1 MLMAVKNQF
10 KVTMLSIKYALI
22 REMLNKVTF
31 ISNIV
36 FMMLNNACFIIQWVI
51 MFSLKDNIGN
61 YAFKDVILLWGI
73 ASFTFG
79 ISHFFF
85 KKAFSLSDIINSG
98 KLDAHIV
105 QPKNILLSVIT
116 SDVEVSSIGD
126 IIYGYIMLFI
136 YGISIKN
143 ILLFTFL
150 GICGALIIVSIAVM
164 TGSLSFWLNRSDTI
178 ADSYNGMLL
187 SFATYP
193 DSIFNSTVKIIF
205 YTVIPIAFSNYL
217 PVAVIRC
224 FNLFE
229 FISIITVTI
238 LLIILAFIVFYRGLK
253 RYSSSNL
260 MGSRI

>member
-1 MLMAVKNQF
+1 MLMAVKNQA
-10 KVTMLSIKYALI
+10 KVTLLSIKYALI

-31 ISNIV
+31 VSNIV
-36 FMMLNNACFIIQWVI
+36 FMMLNNACFIIQWII
-51 MFSLKDNIGN
+51 MFSLKDNIGD
-61 YAFKDVILLWGI
+61 YAFKDVMLLWGV

-105 QPKNILLSVIT
+105 QPKNVLLSVIT

-126 IIYGYIMLFI
+126 ILYGFIMLFL

-143 ILLFTFL
+143 LILFTFL
-150 GICGALIIVSIAVM
+150 GICGGIIIVSVAVM

-178 ADSYNGMLL
+178 ADSYNGMML

-193 DSIFNSTVKIIF
+193 DSIFNSTVRIIF

-217 PVAVIRC
+217 PVDVIRHFSL
-224 FNLFE
+224 FNFLAIVFVTV
-229 FISIITVTI
+229 FLIT
-238 LLIILAFIVFYRGLK
+238 LAFIVFYKGLK